1 MNDKIKR
8 LECEPSLHAGLL
20 VHIMRASIGVPRGA
34 IGLSVS
40 ASRTGYNG
48 RAPGNHIDIY
58 EVQLTGGPNAGK
70 TVRRLS
76 RDLEVIR

>member
-1 MNDKIKR
+1 VNDKIKR

-20 VHIMRASIGVPRGA
+20 VHITRASIGVPSGTM
-34 IGLSVS
+34 GLIVK

-58 EVQLTGGPNAGK
+58 DVQILGSGR
-70 TVRRLS
+70 TVRRMS
-76 RDLEVIR
+76 RDLEVIQ